1 MEKFDIPEKEKCP
14 ENGYTIKYTKWVIEE
29 FCDNPSKYS
38 SSMYRGAINDAIVL
52 YKYSSWISRDWVE
65 YVIDTL
71 LPYID

>member
-14 ENGYTIKYTKWVIEE
+14 ENGYTINYDKELIEE

-38 SSMYRGAINDAIVL
+38 SSMCRGAINDAIVL

-71 LPYID
+71 SPYID